1 MLSFKATLYFRRNI
15 VFENMFL
22 KEICFRKQYFF
33 ENNLIYYF
41 ISFIKNMIFM
51 FLKKYR
57 VFKEILFSKIYF
69 QRKHIFENNIS
80 SKRILFTILY
90 HSLFQK
96 HDVHV
101 FKQFNK
107 IIMVLIKL
115 LYVFKNISDVNN
127 QLVYRSMNKNEYQ
140 RSPLWIPSLQ
150 LFLLSSPSGVIQNAR
165 TKNNPK
171 IQNDDSTLLPN
182 MCNCQISQG
191 DTCSITRYLPRLLRM
206 ARSTPQS
213 RLL

>member
-1 MLSFKATLYFRRNI
+1 
-15 VFENMFL
+15 
-22 KEICFRKQYFF
+22 
-33 ENNLIYYF
+33 
-41 ISFIKNMIFM
+41 M

-140 RSPLWIPSLQ
+140 RSPL
-150 LFLLSSPSGVIQNAR
+150 
-165 TKNNPK
+165 
-171 IQNDDSTLLPN
+171 
-182 MCNCQISQG
+182 
-191 DTCSITRYLPRLLRM
+191 
-206 ARSTPQS
+206 
-213 RLL
+213 